1 MFTGQ
6 FIEVGLEFARGEL
19 LTGFDLFTPLPPVR
33 VTVVEH
39 VLGGG
44 VSLAEVGLFLLAVV
58 SY

>member
-33 VTVVEH
+33 ITVIEY

-44 VSLAEVGLFLLAVV
+44 VSLTEVGLLLLTI
-58 SY
+58 SGY

>member
-6 FIEVGLEFARGEL
+6 FVEVGLEFARGEL
-19 LTGFDLFTPLPPVR
+19 LTRFDLFTPLPPVR

-44 VSLAEVGLFLLAVV
+44 VCLTEVGLLLLAV
-58 SY
+58 SRY